1 MDQDEIGKGSPK
13 RRLRK
18 TLSPHYKANNDG
30 GFGNPPVRGQFGEN
44 NPGGPGRPKG
54 ITNLEAALRKRLGKK
69 LTVSKDGKSVKMTPF
84 EVYAERMLE
93 AILSKSSSPAML
105 EYGFRLLTRFSS
117 NEAEQNS
124 SEAGRIPDY
133 SVFSHDELILFGGL
147 LTRALGEGPTE
158 GYVSPL
164 GEQYSRPLEGT
175 YRVTRGSDGHII
187 IERINDVAE
196 PEVATRLLEGPQA

>member
-13 RRLRK
+13 QRRRK
-18 TLSPHYKANNDG
+18 ALSPHYKSNNEG
-30 GFGNPPVRGQFGEN
+30 GFGNPPVSGQFAEN

-93 AILSKSSSPAML
+93 AILSKNSSPAML
-105 EYGFRLLTRFSS
+105 DYGFRLLTRFSS
-117 NEAEQNS
+117 IEAEHNS
-124 SEAGRIPDY
+124 SEAERIPDY

-147 LTRALGEGPTE
+147 LVRALGEGPTE
-158 GYVSPL
+158 GYESPL
-164 GEQYSRPLEGT
+164 GEQYNRPLEGT
-175 YRVTRGSDGHII
+175 YRVTRGPDGHII
-187 IERINDVAE
+187 VERINDAAE
-196 PEVATRLLEGPQA
+196 PEVATRLLEGP